1 MPYRIDGNTVEV
13 LRSDGWKTLKTHR
26 SKKLAERHLKALK
39 LNVKH
44 TTPRKRK

>member
-1 MPYRIDGNTVEV
+1 MPYRIDGNTVEM
-13 LRSDGWKTLKTHR
+13 LGSRGWKPLKTHP

-44 TTPRKRK
+44 TIPRKRK